1 MSRSNDILSD
11 LQTKLFMKHNKL
23 EPQEEMGGVGFVSQY
38 PADDEYTDVPDQAD
52 ETYVT
57 NKAFDIPG
65 DKNKAKIK
73 FKKVKNEYAVIEQ
86 EDDPAEVPPGPE
98 LPEEPAA
105 EPMAGGMGEEIPGA
119 GEMGADMGGGFGVEE
134 EPKTAGEL
142 GRIYELK
149 KIYARLTSLESYL
162 ANESDP
168 TLLKI
173 RNLVSQ
179 SIELFEVVAANFD
192 SYKEKLDEIIITYYK
207 FLTEVYSNVK
217 DQFKKQN
224 NGD

>member
-1 MSRSNDILSD
+1 MSRSNDIL
-11 LQTKLFMKHNKL
+11 LKLKNKI
-23 EPQEEMGGVGFVSQY
+23 EEMYGVGFVSQY
-38 PADDEYTDVPDQAD
+38 PTDDEYTDVPDLVD
-52 ETYVT
+52 EPYVT
-57 NKAFDIPG
+57 NRDFDIPG
-65 DKNKAKIK
+65 DKIKA
-73 FKKVKNEYAVIEQ
+73 KVKNEYAVVEQ
-86 EDDPAEVPPGPE
+86 EDDPAEVPPGPA
-98 LPEEPAA
+98 LPPEPAGA
-105 EPMAGGMGEEIPGA
+105 DPMAGMGEEMPGA

-149 KIYARLTSLESYL
+149 KIYARLTSIESYL

-168 TLLKI
+168 VLLKI
-173 RNLVSQ
+173 RSLVSQ

-207 FLTEVYSNVK
+207 FLTEVYTNVK

-224 NGD
+224 NGDW